1 MISKL
6 LQRYFNLSNIQAERF
21 TLNLTSRSSLFS
33 FKILIQI
40 LFPPLMIMNWGIE
53 NFGIWLFLLSLPALL
68 SAANINFSASVQ
80 QEMIY
85 FYNQNNPDKVNTI
98 FQIGNLLTLITI
110 TVFLILSSVFYFFS
124 DFNFKATEKI
134 PLDVLKI
141 SFIIIVFTIC
151 LNIIL

>member
-21 TLNLTSRSSLFS
+21 TLNLTSRSSLFF

-40 LFPPLMIMNWGIE
+40 LFPPLMIMTWGIE

-85 FYNQNNPDKVNTI
+85 FYNQ
-98 FQIGNLLTLITI
+98 
-110 TVFLILSSVFYFFS
+110 
-124 DFNFKATEKI
+124 KAGR
-134 PLDVLKI
+134 
-141 SFIIIVFTIC
+141 
-151 LNIIL
+151 